1 MYSKACELFRINQN
15 LRAIIDVIEVYRVE
29 GSVVAVKALNVV
41 LNHVGNLSLLMR
53 LYGYRGKWQN
63 LI

>member
-15 LRAIIDVIEVYRVE
+15 LRAIIDVIEVCRVE

-41 LNHVGNLSLLMR
+41 MNLCRESKLADEAL
-53 LYGYRGKWQN
+53 WV
-63 LI
+63 